1 VLRIPLVTFTNIV
14 IHNLFIDKSMDT
26 KRFTGKEGELVS
38 AETALKLTRLH
49 HARQKDILERGDN
62 YVKAEFFGIH
72 TFNELISMHGDKCAG
87 FRIYYGISEE
97 EEDAPEHKRVVGR
110 TIIKRPTSRL
120 ILVPVDEDG
129 NDLTASAQLGG
140 LKDMPAMKE
149 VMLGGPLC
157 PSQC

>member
-1 VLRIPLVTFTNIV
+1 
-14 IHNLFIDKSMDT
+14 MDT

-38 AETALKLTRLH
+38 AEAALRLTSLYQ
-49 HARQKDILERGDN
+49 ARQNKILERGDK

-87 FRIYYGISEE
+87 FRIYYGIREE
-97 EEDAPEHKRVVGR
+97 EEDASENKRLIGR
-110 TIIKRPTSRL
+110 EIMKKPTSRL